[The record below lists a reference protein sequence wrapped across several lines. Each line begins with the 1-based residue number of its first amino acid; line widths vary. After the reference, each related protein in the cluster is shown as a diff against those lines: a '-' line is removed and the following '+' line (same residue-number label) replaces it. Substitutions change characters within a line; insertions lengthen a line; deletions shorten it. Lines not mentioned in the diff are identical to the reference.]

1 MENNLIELIRRG
13 GVFRDIPG
21 NTPEEVLTAVLKTI
35 PIPAPLD
42 SAVLLKALLE
52 REALMSTAIGKG
64 IALPHPR
71 NALISE
77 PKNQFVVIGYLRRDI
92 DWKALDGNVVHSF
105 LLIVS
110 ASPKLHLQT
119 LSRVNFFCQREDFRT
134 FLRNRA
140 SQDEIIKIIGDT
152 EKEWK

>member
-1 MENNLIELIRRG
+1 MENDLIELIRRG

-21 NTPEEVLTAVLKTI
+21 NTSEEVLAAALKTI

-42 SAVLLKALLE
+42 SVILLKALLE

-77 PKNQFVVIGYLRRDI
+77 PKDQFVAIGYLRRDI

-140 SQDEIIKIIGDT
+140 SQEEIIKMIRDT

>member
-1 MENNLIELIRRG
+1 MENDLIELIRRG

-21 NTPEEVLTAVLKTI
+21 NTPEEVLTAALETV
-35 PIPAPLD
+35 PVPAALD
-42 SAVLLKALLE
+42 RSVLLKALLE

-71 NALISE
+71 NALITD
-77 PKNQFVVIGYLRRDI
+77 PKEQFMVIGYLRRDI
-92 DWKALDGNVVHSF
+92 DWKALDGNIVHSF

-119 LSRVNFFCQREDFRT
+119 LSRVNFFCQQKEFRA

-140 SQDEIIKIIGDT
+140 SQDEIIRLIVDT
-152 EKEWK
+152 EKAWK

>member
-1 MENNLIELIRRG
+1 MENNLIKLIRRG

-21 NTPEEVLTAVLKTI
+21 GTPEEALAAALKII
-35 PIPAPLD
+35 PIPTPLD

-71 NALISE
+71 NALISD
-77 PKNQFVVIGYLRRDI
+77 PNDQFAVIGYLRRNI
-92 DWKALDGNVVHSF
+92 DWKALDGNIVHSF
-105 LLIVS
+105 ILIVS

-119 LSRVNFFCQREDFRT
+119 LSHVNFFCQREDFRA

-140 SQDEIIKIIGDT
+140 SQEELIGMIEKT
-152 EKEWK
+152 EQEWR